1 MAPAPMPFAEW
12 FDAQPTPGRWSLLC
26 VAADDP
32 LDTAE
37 RRTIDWPG
45 GSVVD
50 ALKAHGMAG
59 RWSVGPVLAIRGSVS
74 TTERERVGLAR
85 YQRVEPATVDLSEHA
100 SRPQQQAPARAPAP
114 VAAVASPLP
123 RRKPRFV
130 FGPGDNDSA
139 DPQPTED
146 AEVDRARRNA
156 ETAQHA
162 AQQAEHEAA
171 RADAEARTAEA
182 RARARTFQQ
191 QAAAGGAAGDSS
203 AVLAAM
209 MQQQQQQFAALLQ
222 AQREDSARQLA
233 LVASLVERATAPV
246 AAAASKG
253 ALESLQEQLGLVKA
267 VREMFRDEQGDDA
280 PPAAG
285 GAASVIRDLREIVRE
300 VRPMLQPAEQAARPA
315 PAPARMLPAQIAAR
329 MAPAPNGH
337 TPAAANAAA
346 KVWPGD
352 DEATARVRR
361 FVAVVVAEAQ
371 RESEP
376 EAVADLL
383 SESVGLLPRGVR
395 EAIDAEDA
403 TGARVVSVV
412 LPFLEAENAATLAE
426 LAPFAAEW
434 LDRFVLALHP
444 STDGAS

>member
-1 MAPAPMPFAEW
+1 MAPAPMMFADW
-12 FDAQPTPGRWSLLC
+12 FEANPTPGRWSLLC
-26 VAADDP
+26 IAADGHP
-32 LDTAE
+32 ESAE

-45 GSVVD
+45 GSVVE
-50 ALKAHGMAG
+50 ALKAQGLSG
-59 RWSVGPVLAIRGSVS
+59 RWIVGPVLAIRGSVS
-74 TTERERVGLAR
+74 TIERDRVGLAR
-85 YQRVEPATVDLSEHA
+85 YQRVEPATVDLSEPA

-114 VAAVASPLP
+114 VAAVTLP
-123 RRKPRFV
+123 RQPRNLE
-130 FGPGDNDSA
+130 PI
-139 DPQPTED
+139 ED

-191 QAAAGGAAGDSS
+191 QAAAGGAAGESS

-222 AQREDSARQLA
+222 AQREDSARQMA

-267 VREMFRDEQGDDA
+267 VREMFRDEQGDDEA
-280 PPAAG
+280 PAAG

-300 VRPMLQPAEQAARPA
+300 VRPMLQPAEQQQAGRPA
-315 PAPARMLPAQIAAR
+315 PAPPRLLPSPIAAR
-329 MAPAPNGH
+329 MAPPAQNGH
-337 TPAAANAAA
+337 TAAAPA

-361 FVAVVVAEAQ
+361 FVSVVVAEAQ

-376 EAVADLL
+376 ESVADLL

-403 TGARVVSVV
+403 TGASVVSVV
-412 LPFLEAENAATLAE
+412 SPFLDAADAATLAE

-444 STDGAS
+444 STDGAT